1 MKNQEKK
8 YYYPTRDSEHPDK
21 VRLEEVT
28 GEFGHELAKEIDR
41 IRKKKQYDS
50 ECVVTKDM
58 IWACDGVCFACPFH
72 RLPETSLDEPLQG
85 TDDLTLG
92 DMVAS
97 AAPTPESIME
107 DRELLDALYAELA
120 ALDPEGLQICKL
132 IMQKKSEREIAKLMD
147 IPRSTL
153 KRHWAKYQEALA
165 DKLHLYYYGE

>member
-1 MKNQEKK
+1 MKKPEKK
-8 YYYPTRDSEHPDK
+8 YYYPTRDGERPDK

-41 IRKKKQYDS
+41 IRKKKQCDG

-58 IWACDGVCFACPFH
+58 IWSCDGVCFDCPFH
-72 RLPETSLDEPLQG
+72 RLPEASLDEPLQG

-97 AAPTPESIME
+97 TAPTPESIVE
-107 DRELLDALYAELA
+107 DRELLDALYVELA
-120 ALDPEGLQICKL
+120 ALDPEGRHICEL

-153 KRHWAKYQEALA
+153 KRHWAKYQKTLA